1 MSTAIDI
8 ETELLRLSD
17 MTLFE
22 LRSEWQRLH
31 RSPPPM
37 RLSRDLLVRGITY
50 KLQERSLGGL
60 SPALLR
66 KIASIN
72 ANIDPG
78 AKEAKIAPPPIVL
91 KAGTR
96 LIRQWHGV
104 THTVL
109 VHTEGF
115 EWSGKRYDSLS
126 IIAREITGARWSG
139 PRFFGLRK
147 KTVQP
152 AVNEENDYAQA

>member
-1 MSTAIDI
+1 MSNTINM
-8 ETELLRLSD
+8 ETELLRLSG

-22 LRSEWQRLH
+22 LRSEWHRRH

-37 RLSRDLLVRGITY
+37 RLSRDLLVRGISY
-50 KLQERSLGGL
+50 RLQEGSLGGL

-66 KIASIN
+66 KLKRLSAD
-72 ANIDPG
+72 AG
-78 AKEAKIAPPPIVL
+78 AKEEKNAPPPIAL
-91 KAGTR
+91 KPGTR
-96 LIRQWHGV
+96 LIREWQGV

-109 VHTEGF
+109 VHAEGF
-115 EWSGKRYDSLS
+115 EWSGKRYASLS

-147 KTVQP
+147 KTMQP
-152 AVNEENDYAQA
+152 ATSEENDHAQA